1 MMKKEAYEK
10 AVMNV
15 RKFKGE
21 VSNVILTSEDAGGG
35 VGAGGRTS
43 QDDSTFGG
51 GAKGFIGED
60 FWD

>member
-35 VGAGGRTS
+35 VGAGGGTS
-43 QDDSTFGG
+43 QDDSTFGD

>member
-21 VSNVILTSEDAGGG
+21 VSNVILTSGGAGGSVDAGGG
-35 VGAGGRTS
+35 TK
-43 QDDSTFGG
+43 QDDDTFG

-60 FWD
+60 FWG